1 MLVNDTAR
9 NVSIALKWTAPG
21 DDLDEGTGITL
32 TTNLKK
38 LSRQRFAIYSHCS
51 LIQTYIYAVSY
62 YEIKYS
68 DVLSDII
75 NSNFDEESPIRKS
88 RSIITEDNLVAGS
101 LLPNEAGAL
110 QMATFQLIDFKREKT
125 YYLSLRA
132 VDKADKAGQ
141 VSNLVVF
148 YIPDKSTLVMTKKT
162 EKENSEVSTEKGTHI
177 YMKNSKQS
185 SYHHISAV
193 LFSSFAAIL
202 IICCCV
208 TLLMAIVK
216 HKDAYRSYKDV
227 PV

>member
-1 MLVNDTAR
+1 
-9 NVSIALKWTAPG
+9 
-21 DDLDEGTGITL
+21 
-32 TTNLKK
+32 
-38 LSRQRFAIYSHCS
+38 
-51 LIQTYIYAVSY
+51 
-62 YEIKYS
+62 
-68 DVLSDII
+68 
-75 NSNFDEESPIRKS
+75 
-88 RSIITEDNLVAGS
+88 
-101 LLPNEAGAL
+101 
-110 QMATFQLIDFKREKT
+110 MATFQLIDFKREKT

-132 VDKADKAGQ
+132 VDKADKAGL

-148 YIPDKSTLVMTKKT
+148 YIPDKSTLVMTKNT

-185 SYHHISAV
+185 SYHISAV